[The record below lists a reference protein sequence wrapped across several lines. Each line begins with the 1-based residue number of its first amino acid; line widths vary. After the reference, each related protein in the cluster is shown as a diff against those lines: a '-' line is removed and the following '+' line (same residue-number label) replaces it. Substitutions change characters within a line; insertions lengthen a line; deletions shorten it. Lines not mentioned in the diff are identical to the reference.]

1 MSVKVLERECPCKVI
16 LQQEKDLDSHLI
28 NYEQ

>member
-1 MSVKVLERECPCKVI
+1 MSAKVQERECLCKVV